1 MHALEV
7 CHNITMAWWS
17 SYRDSAWGFPCLYF
31 YEVVREVDKKVLN
44 FKFPMDDVASLNAL
58 KAGEVRMLYITS
70 RAAGRPFV
78 GMNARE
84 TDIAGGD
91 DSNAL

>member
-44 FKFPMDDVASLNAL
+44 FKFPMMMMMMM
-58 KAGEVRMLYITS
+58 RH
-70 RAAGRPFV
+70 
-78 GMNARE
+78 
-84 TDIAGGD
+84 
-91 DSNAL
+91 